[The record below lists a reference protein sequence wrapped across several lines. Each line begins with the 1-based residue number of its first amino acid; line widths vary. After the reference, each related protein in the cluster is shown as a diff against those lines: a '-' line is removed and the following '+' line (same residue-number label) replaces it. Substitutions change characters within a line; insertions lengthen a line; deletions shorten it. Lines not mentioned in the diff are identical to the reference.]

1 MWTKSALLVH
11 IITRNQGLALDLRL
25 CPQPQQNGDG
35 DIPCGA
41 EIVRGQSQ
49 ERFEQAEHIRKK
61 DAGVKHSASVSGG
74 AFVSYAILLNAMVEN
89 YRK

>member
-1 MWTKSALLVH
+1 M
-11 IITRNQGLALDLRL
+11 

-61 DAGVKHSASVSGG
+61 DAGVKYSATVSGG
-74 AFVSYAILLNAMVEN
+74 AFVSYAMRLNAMVEK
-89 YRK
+89 YRKLSAYAADIEYGQIMAVLRTLAA

>member
-1 MWTKSALLVH
+1 MWNMWTKSALLVH

-35 DIPCGA
+35 DIPCGP
-41 EIVRGQSQ
+41 ETVCGQSQ

-61 DAGVKHSASVSGG
+61 DAGVKYSASVFGG
-74 AFVSYAILLNAMVEN
+74 TSVSNAMSLTI
-89 YRK
+89 Y

>member
-35 DIPCGA
+35 DIPCGP
-41 EIVRGQSQ
+41 ETVCGQSQ

-61 DAGVKHSASVSGG
+61 DVGVKYPASVFGG
-74 AFVSYAILLNAMVEN
+74 AFMSNAMILTI
-89 YRK
+89 Y